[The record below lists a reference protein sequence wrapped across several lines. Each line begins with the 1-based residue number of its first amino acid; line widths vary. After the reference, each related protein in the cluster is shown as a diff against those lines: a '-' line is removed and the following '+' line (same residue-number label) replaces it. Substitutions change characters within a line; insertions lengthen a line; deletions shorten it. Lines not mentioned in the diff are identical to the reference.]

1 MPSWHAT
8 PVTAPKHSPVSWIV
22 SSTFPAAELPGT

>member
-22 SSTFPAAELPGT
+22 SSTLPGS